1 MSQSSKNRKPIGVVK
16 AAFAEPFRIAMLN
29 NGVDPERYFRRN
41 RLPLPRS
48 RSNRASRISACRPR
62 R

>member
-41 RLPLPRS
+41 RLPLP
-48 RSNRASRISACRPR
+48 SRISACRPR